1 MGDKRE
7 KMLRQ
12 LFIKEGANRR
22 RDLRQMEDFYYHAIY
37 DALRKDR
44 NDETPEGKN
53 SKPTFHKQETF
64 THRRRRT
71 VHDNGWGTHDLS
83 PPKTME
89 TTNIQ
94 DGCSDIWQW
103 RHNPHIGDRN
113 TAHLREIYG
122 NKCDTITVDE
132 DQTRDLL
139 AHMKTRLPP
148 EANVEIQATISM
160 EELEM
165 SVRQG
170 KNAKAPGHV
179 GISHDFLKR
188 KLMAIRHDLLQTV
201 NDMYVGEAIL
211 EYQKHGIIYVSRKKD
226 NLRGRKA
233 IGLSRC

>member
-1 MGDKRE
+1 
-7 KMLRQ
+7 
-12 LFIKEGANRR
+12 
-22 RDLRQMEDFYYHAIY
+22 
-37 DALRKDR
+37 
-44 NDETPEGKN
+44 
-53 SKPTFHKQETF
+53 
-64 THRRRRT
+64 
-71 VHDNGWGTHDLS
+71 
-83 PPKTME
+83 
-89 TTNIQ
+89 
-94 DGCSDIWQW
+94 
-103 RHNPHIGDRN
+103 
-113 TAHLREIYG
+113 
-122 NKCDTITVDE
+122 
-132 DQTRDLL
+132 
-139 AHMKTRLPP
+139 MKTRLPP